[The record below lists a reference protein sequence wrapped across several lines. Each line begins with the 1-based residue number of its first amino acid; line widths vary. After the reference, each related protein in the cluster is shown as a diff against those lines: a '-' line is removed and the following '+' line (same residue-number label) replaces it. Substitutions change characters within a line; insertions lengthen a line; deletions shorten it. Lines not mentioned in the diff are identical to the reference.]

1 MNAQKFGVFVA
12 QQRKEAGMTQ
22 AELAARLH
30 VTDKAVSRWERGLG
44 FPDINTLEPLAD
56 ALGISLAE
64 LMQAERRAEPVV
76 TVEEASLAL
85 ADTLA
90 VARLHRKRLLKRL
103 LAGVVALVL
112 AVLVWIG
119 FSGLLHRGDVYL
131 AEYAVLDSEWPG
143 GDLLTIRV
151 GVAGSMG
158 YIRAVQDVSEQ
169 PEALVLR
176 FYSAFGGFNSRLGA
190 RNAFV
195 LPLAEDCSQIW
206 LEGYREP
213 RLVLEKDAETG
224 LWSRP
229 E

>member
-1 MNAQKFGVFVA
+1 VVA
-12 QQRKEAGMTQ
+12 
-22 AELAARLH
+22 
-30 VTDKAVSRWERGLG
+30 
-44 FPDINTLEPLAD
+44 
-56 ALGISLAE
+56 
-64 LMQAERRAEPVV
+64 
-76 TVEEASLAL
+76 VEEENLAL

-103 LAGVVALVL
+103 LAGALALVL

-119 FSGLLHRGDVYL
+119 FSGLLHREDVYL
-131 AEYAVLDSEWPG
+131 AEYTVLDSEWPG

-176 FYSAFGGFNSRLGA
+176 FYSAFGGFNSSLGA

-195 LPLAEDCSQIW
+195 LPLDEDCSQIW
-206 LEGYREP
+206 LEGDREP

-224 LWSRP
+224 LWSRTK
-229 E
+229 